1 MTWAVE
7 HMDPN
12 DPDTQNAKKV
22 KDLTCTDPTEPVTS
36 SEPVTT
42 EESGF
47 LTNFLS
53 VLVLLFSDFEIIKY
67 RITQTRKFECR
78 PGIFVSW
85 GLE

>member
-12 DPDTQNAKKV
+12 DPDTENTKKV
-22 KDLTCTDPTEPVTS
+22 KDLTCTDPTESVTT

-53 VLVLLFSDFEIIKY
+53 VLVLLFSVLF
-67 RITQTRKFECR
+67 
-78 PGIFVSW
+78 
-85 GLE
+85 